1 MEISRETCR
10 ELYMKMVLTRRFEET
25 AARLFAEGKVHGT
38 AHFCVGEEATGV
50 GVCSALEH
58 EDLITQTHRG
68 HSQGIGKG
76 MDLKRM
82 MAEFLGKET
91 GYCRGRGGCMHIA
104 DFSAGSLGAN
114 GIVGG
119 GIPIATGAGFS
130 LKYRK
135 RPNIAVCFFGDGA
148 SNQGAFH
155 ESLNLASVWKL
166 PVLYVCTNNFYGMS
180 THISRSMNIKDIS
193 LRASS
198 YGIPGVSLD
207 GNDVA
212 AVYRETL
219 KAREYVLKNG
229 PMLMVLETYRWLGHS
244 KSDAQVYR
252 TREEVEA
259 WKQKCPIRRF
269 REDLEARGVFTPG
282 ELEEM
287 DREAETQVVEA
298 LAWAEAGPEPR
309 LETIFEDVY
318 ASGEDL

>member
-1 MEISRETCR
+1 MELSRETCR

-38 AHFCVGEEATGV
+38 AHFCVGEEATGA
-50 GVCSALEH
+50 GVCSALER

-130 LKYRK
+130 LKYRR

-180 THISRSMNIKDIS
+180 THISRSMNIRDIS
-193 LRASS
+193 VRASS
-198 YGIPGVSLD
+198 YGIPGISLD

-219 KAREYVLKNG
+219 KAREYVLNNG

-287 DREAETQVVEA
+287 DREAGTQVAEA
-298 LAWAEAGPEPR
+298 LAWAEAAPEPR
-309 LETIFEDVY
+309 LETIYDDVY
-318 ASGEDL
+318 APEETL